1 MGRTAHGLNICL
13 LDVGSSVPCLSCVF
27 RLSAYYVA
35 NEYWR
40 IKVMG
45 LFEPI
50 QNRGRVFVNYLVL
63 LHHITLDKRCRSMLV
78 ANRSSI

>member
-1 MGRTAHGLNICL
+1 
-13 LDVGSSVPCLSCVF
+13 
-27 RLSAYYVA
+27 
-35 NEYWR
+35 
-40 IKVMG
+40 MG

-50 QNRGRVFVNYLVL
+50 QNRRRVFVNYLVL